1 MNAYLAAR
9 NLKNEVVTIYAEYS
23 NYPKVKRVPTGIK
36 VAVASWD
43 NASKQIKANAKKLT
57 GATNTTE
64 GNNHLKEVLSGLNDA
79 VKSLYVANSNILP
92 TVEQLNAH
100 LATATEVIA
109 AATAPVDT
117 LVTQLLDFIE
127 YQVKTADWADATRK
141 GFVTLSNNIK
151 AYEKASRTTW
161 LLTTLTNKDIEDWQQ
176 WLLNTY
182 DYNNATLAK
191 RVRLLRQFLREKQ
204 PKNVNMSK
212 VKALHS
218 QMLTPPVVLYKSEIE
233 ALRQLDLSRSPRL
246 ERVRDL
252 QQAQIFSGLRFSD
265 LIALRQHHIK
275 GTRDNRV
282 IKMRMKKTGQVVT
295 VPVFPQLTE
304 VLEKYTDIST
314 GEIELPA
321 LSNQKFN
328 AYLKELCALVPQLQE
343 PVIIEEK
350 KRREIIVT
358 RPLKY
363 TLISSHSSRRS
374 FCTLCLDLGFLPK
387 QVMQWSGHKTLQ
399 AFSRYMGHSETQADI
414 TQQFAVAYSS
424 K

>member
-9 NLKNEVVTIYAEYS
+9 NLKNDVYTIYAEYS
-23 NYPKVKRVPTGIK
+23 SYPKVKRVPTGIK
-36 VAVASWD
+36 VAAASWD
-43 NASKQIKANAKKLT
+43 NATKQLKANAKKLT
-57 GATNTTE
+57 GATNATE
-64 GNNHLKEVLSGLNDA
+64 GNTHLKGVLGGLNEA
-79 VKSLYVANSNILP
+79 VKSLYVANGNIYP
-92 TVEQLNAH
+92 TVEQLNTH
-100 LATATEVIA
+100 LTTATETIA
-109 AATAPVDT
+109 AATAPVET
-117 LVTQLLDFIE
+117 LVTQLLSFISH
-127 YQVKTADWADATRK
+127 QVATADWADATRK
-141 GFVTLSNNIK
+141 GFVTLSNNIT
-151 AYEKASRTTW
+151 AYEKATRTTW
-161 LLTTLTNKDIEDWQQ
+161 LLSTLTNKDIEEWQQ

-204 PKNVNMSK
+204 PQSVNLSK

-275 GTRDNRV
+275 SGF
-282 IKMRMKKTGQVVT
+282 IKMRMKKTGQTVT
-295 VPVFPQLTE
+295 VPVFPQLQE
-304 VLEKYTDIST
+304 VLDKYTNTETS
-314 GEIELPA
+314 EIELPV

-328 AYLKELCALVPQLQE
+328 TYLKELCALVPQLQE
-343 PVIIEEK
+343 AVVIEEK
-350 KRREIIVT
+350 KRREIIII
-358 RPLKY
+358 RPQKY

-399 AFSRYMGHSETQADI
+399 AFSRYMGHSEIQVDI
-414 TQQFAVAYSS
+414 TQQFASAYDN